1 MAIADAI
8 ASGFDSM
15 HAAKQQLTQKRPS
28 LDHHAQQ
35 GGEKLNA
42 KRSAYASFVED
53 NTSEADGATATVL
66 SRASQLSE
74 LISRLDASDVVEC
87 YVVTRMAP
95 LANAA
100 VFGVSSTAGGIG
112 NGKVRAMLDASM
124 ELSDANNATTA
135 KGEEITPISLPAA
148 TPSIPSGPVLIRKSA
163 LAFRY
168 RPRVAS
174 ASAAHGQALP
184 GEQRTH
190 SKYFELTLEYGP
202 QRAGAAKTSESIPV
216 VRMDT
221 DSFSENS
228 NIGKYVSWENEGR
241 VYHCTQIS
249 EAWTDAYYMAPISGV
264 VFEKIIQRA
273 VEYTSKRPRYQP
285 FEVVSIPSGNLIL
298 RSSGSDDFVWDM
310 FHDLADLYV
319 VIDPLLVPPRDK
331 VQFYVADPDRTI
343 NDRHGESGN
352 AASSEVNANVRNDA
366 KQVNPNV
373 QKVKGP
379 MEGSRAAVFYEN
391 FFNCANAIKTGDY
404 SSYVPPPSFAPTDS
418 PTSIAPSMAASIV
431 DDIYSI
437 NNGDVKYDAEN
448 VEASIT
454 GTSDEST
461 DGMRNTTDVLENNA
475 GRLLSVKFLRDQRL
489 LDETNSNT
497 IDEDVESN
505 VGVIEDGNDTFTPSL
520 GDGESLSTGNADDEA
535 ENSIQAPDAAI
546 EEEENNNAGRSN
558 NFSQVASNVVSCLEK
573 SHNISC
579 CDVVENED
587 DRAEDSNE
595 VAEKAAIEA
604 AKAAENAG

>member
-1 MAIADAI
+1 MAIADTI
-8 ASGFDSM
+8 ASRFDSM
-15 HAAKQQLTQKRPS
+15 HAAKQQLTQKHPS

-35 GGEKLNA
+35 GREKSDA

-53 NTSEADGATATVL
+53 NTPEADGATATVL

-124 ELSDANNATTA
+124 ELFNANNATTS

-174 ASAAHGQALP
+174 ASASHGQALP

-343 NDRHGESGN
+343 NDRHGEIGN
-352 AASSEVNANVRNDA
+352 AASSEVNANVRNDG

-418 PTSIAPSMAASIV
+418 PTTSMAPSMAASIV
-431 DDIYSI
+431 DDNYSI
-437 NNGDVKYDAEN
+437 NNDDVKYDAEN
-448 VEASIT
+448 VEESIT
-454 GTSDEST
+454 GTSDESI

-489 LDETNSNT
+489 LDDTNSNT
-497 IDEDVESN
+497 IDEDAESN
-505 VGVIEDGNDTFTPSL
+505 VGVIEDGNDTFPPSP
-520 GDGESLSTGNADDEA
+520 GDGESLSTGNSDDEA
-535 ENSIQAPDAAI
+535 ENSIQAADAAI
-546 EEEENNNAGRSN
+546 EEEENKSAGKSN
-558 NFSQVASNVVSCLEK
+558 NLVSK
-573 SHNISC
+573 SWLQMLSFALKNLTMLH
-579 CDVVENED
+579 
-587 DRAEDSNE
+587 
-595 VAEKAAIEA
+595 AAML
-604 AKAAENAG
+604 